1 MRHISRI
8 LETQLR
14 KAARHFSAVILTG
27 PRQCGK
33 TTLLKRL
40 YPKLDNVLLEDPDI
54 IGRVNS
60 DPKTFIKGLKRPVIL
75 DEIQNTPRLLNYIR
89 TQIDAA
95 PQRKGQWFLIGSQDA
110 SLMRGVSESMAGRAA
125 VLQLF
130 PLSILETDKVKLLSG
145 GYPDVV
151 KRPSAK
157 HLWFQSYIQTYLER
171 DVRSIMT
178 IKDLAT
184 FRRFLSL
191 LAARHGNML
200 KKTEL
205 AAPLGVSVPTISAWL
220 NVLETTG
227 QIIVV
232 PPFYENFGKRL
243 VKSPKVYFTDSGLV
257 CHLLGIDNL
266 ASLRKSLFYGALF
279 EGFVAAEIVKQQVN
293 KGKRKEL
300 YYFRDQQGLEVDFIV
315 PYSRTRLA
323 LIEAKATRAPVS
335 SMAKPLRQLAA
346 TIATE
351 RYRCRAMLV
360 HSDTTKT
367 EAGNALAP
375 GVSAVSLPDLL
386 KNI

>member
-1 MRHISRI
+1 M
-8 LETQLR
+8 ETQLR

-151 KRPSAK
+151 KRPGAK

-360 HSDTTKT
+360 HSDATKT

-375 GVSAVSLPDLL
+375 GVSAVSLSKLL

>member
-14 KAARHFSAVILTG
+14 KAARHFSAVILIG

-54 IGRVNS
+54 IGRVNR
-60 DPKTFIKGLKRPVIL
+60 DPKTFITGLKRPVIL

-110 SLMRGVSESMAGRAA
+110 SLMRGVSESMVGRAA

-151 KRPSAK
+151 KRPGAK

-360 HSDTTKT
+360 HSDATKT

-375 GVSAVSLPDLL
+375 GVSAVSLSKLL

>member
-1 MRHISRI
+1 MQHISRI
-8 LETQLR
+8 LAAQLR

-54 IGRVNS
+54 IDRVNS
-60 DPKTFIKGLKRPVIL
+60 DPKTFVKGLKRPVIL

-89 TQIDAA
+89 SQIDAA
-95 PQRKGQWFLIGSQDA
+95 PQRKGQWFLTGSQDA

-151 KRPSAK
+151 KRPSARQ
-157 HLWFQSYIQTYLER
+157 LWFQSYIQTYLER
-171 DVRSIMT
+171 DVRSVMT

-200 KKTEL
+200 RKTEL
-205 AAPLGVSVPTISAWL
+205 AAPLAVSVPTVSAWL

-266 ASLRKSLFYGALF
+266 TSLRKSLFHGALF

-293 KGKRKEL
+293 KGKRKEI

-315 PYSRTRLA
+315 PYGHTRLM
-323 LIEAKATRAPVS
+323 LIEAKATSAPVP

-346 TIATE
+346 TIATK
-351 RYRCRAMLV
+351 RYRCRSMLV
-360 HSDTTKT
+360 HGGATKT
-367 EAGNALAP
+367 ETGTALAP
-375 GVSAVSLPDLL
+375 GVSAVPLPALL

>member
-1 MRHISRI
+1 M
-8 LETQLR
+8 ETQLR

-40 YPKLDNVLLEDPDI
+40 YPKLENVLLEDPDI

-151 KRPSAK
+151 KRPGAK

-293 KGKRKEL
+293 KGKRKEI

-351 RYRCRAMLV
+351 RYRCRSMLV
-360 HSDTTKT
+360 HSDATKT
-367 EAGNALAP
+367 EAGNALVP

>member
-1 MRHISRI
+1 MQHISRI
-8 LETQLR
+8 LAGQLR

-54 IGRVNS
+54 IDRVNS
-60 DPKTFIKGLKRPVIL
+60 DPKTFVKGLKRPVIL

-89 TQIDAA
+89 SQIDAA
-95 PQRKGQWFLIGSQDA
+95 PQCKGQWFLTGSQDA

-151 KRPSAK
+151 KRPSARQ
-157 HLWFQSYIQTYLER
+157 LWFQSYIQTYLER
-171 DVRSIMT
+171 DVRSVMT

-200 KKTEL
+200 RKTEL
-205 AAPLGVSVPTISAWL
+205 AAPLAVSVPTVSAWL

-266 ASLRKSLFYGALF
+266 TSLRKSLFYGALF

-293 KGKRKEL
+293 KGKRKEI

-315 PYSRTRLA
+315 PYGHTRLM
-323 LIEAKATRAPVS
+323 LIEAKATSTPVP

-346 TIATE
+346 TIATR
-351 RYRCRAMLV
+351 RYRCRSMLV
-360 HSDTTKT
+360 HGGATKT
-367 EAGNALAP
+367 EAGTALAP
-375 GVSAVSLPDLL
+375 GVSAVPLPALL